1 MLTTGINNTFKI
13 RLITVELTVLA
24 VFYYVI
30 AWVLL
35 PQTLESNLAF
45 YSFVGLL
52 SAAILYYLYISPTLH
67 QDSHEARGIGS
78 ARKLF
83 IRTDNFFTAWKL
95 LFIPMLFIASLI
107 ILASWHKN
115 THFFANPDWD
125 GFFIKFILYLAS
137 AFMQDILFFS
147 YVLVRLKDLVTI
159 KSEQYKKTLVVIIF
173 AVLFATVHMPNLPLV
188 TVTFIF
194 ALWLGYV
201 FYTVANLYAIVI
213 VHAILGTLLHRVYEL
228 HMKIGIL
235 YGTDPQQV
243 HFTRFLIPAVN
254 ELIGNRW

>member
-1 MLTTGINNTFKI
+1 MTGINNGLKK
-13 RLITVELTVLA
+13 RLITIELLVIA
-24 VFYYVI
+24 GFYYVI

-52 SAAILYYLYISPTLH
+52 STAILYYLYISPTLH
-67 QDSHEARGIGS
+67 QDSHEVRGIGS

-83 IRTDNFFTAWKL
+83 VRTDNFFSAWKM
-95 LFIPMLFIASLI
+95 LFVPMLFIASII
-107 ILASWHKN
+107 ILAAWQKN
-115 THFFANPDWD
+115 THFFSTPDWN
-125 GFFIKFILYLAS
+125 GIFIKFILYLAS

-147 YVLVRLKDLVTI
+147 FILIRLKDLVSL
-159 KSEQYKKTLVVIIF
+159 KSAQLKKIVVVVIF
-173 AVLFATVHMPNLPLV
+173 AMLFAAVHMPNLPLV
-188 TVTFIF
+188 SITFIF

-201 FYTVANLYAIVI
+201 FYTVANLHAIVI

-254 ELIGNRW
+254 DLIGSRW